1 MQSTAHPT
9 YRSRSVTGAAAA
21 CSVGLRVAPPSSRSA
36 GTLILLH
43 DPLSHYSQQRT
54 GAPEHFEAVHRFL
67 LSSPCPV
74 VLVVSEVDAR
84 DEHCVDQYVPA
95 SIRKRYNSHIIL
107 QLLLR
112 WVVISDPFLSALFLD
127 HLSSGRVDFHSIYFP
142 PITDIKMTKV
152 LRTIV
157 SSELGGHTCDLAAI
171 SQAVRSVAE
180 SSQGDVRHAIVQL
193 QLVLSTAAA
202 PLQRLPASLSLSI
215 GSKAGTVGKGTSDGA
230 ALSQGDIFPRRKRH
244 KPASLCLP
252 PHNSLEGMSSAIA
265 VAGIADLPPIG
276 ANTDRSTTASDRDS
290 CYSSMHC
297 VGRLLHAK
305 LDRCGAVS
313 FDPDSAAACSE
324 LSLSALSDLLQSN
337 AAGCLMDERRIDLD
351 GETPKG
357 DSNSALRELTALEVR
372 LSIGFPR
379 LLSAV

>member
-1 MQSTAHPT
+1 MRGTSTVWTST
-9 YRSRSVTGAAAA
+9 YR
-21 CSVGLRVAPPSSRSA
+21 
-36 GTLILLH
+36 
-43 DPLSHYSQQRT
+43 
-54 GAPEHFEAVHRFL
+54 
-67 LSSPCPV
+67 
-74 VLVVSEVDAR
+74 
-84 DEHCVDQYVPA
+84 PA
-95 SIRKRYNSHIIL
+95 SERGTTHILFIL

-202 PLQRLPASLSLSI
+202 PLPRLPTSLSLSL
-215 GSKAGTVGKGTSDGA
+215 GSKAGIVGKGISDGA

-244 KPASLCLP
+244 KPASFP
-252 PHNSLEGMSSAIA
+252 PHNSLEGMPSATA
-265 VAGIADLPPIG
+265 VAGTADPPPIG
-276 ANTDRSTTASDRDS
+276 ANAGSTTTSDRDT

-324 LSLSALSDLLQSN
+324 LSLSALSDLLQWN

-351 GETPKG
+351 CETRNG

-372 LSIGFPR
+372 
-379 LLSAV
+379 